1 MLAHELF
8 QIFLWIIK
16 LHYLYAINHTRFVE
30 TVVGATDKK
39 IQCSYFTLFRV
50 SINWARIL

>member
-16 LHYLYAINHTRFVE
+16 LHYLYAINLSRFVE
-30 TVVGATDKK
+30 MEVGATDKN

-50 SINWARIL
+50 CINWARIL